1 VRTQYGH
8 CLFLKQRN
16 CLIVTIESPLSD
28 GEFKALCSQ
37 VAESIVRNRSRCA
50 VLDLSGLDV
59 VDSFLVQNLQLLCA
73 TLQLYS
79 VATMVT
85 GIQPSIAISMA
96 VRGLSL
102 RGVSIAID
110 LTDALAR
117 LEAFGDYIS
126 PPDSPYPS
134 LH

>member
-1 VRTQYGH
+1 V
-8 CLFLKQRN
+8 
-16 CLIVTIESPLSD
+16 VTIESPLND
-28 GEFKALCSQ
+28 GEFRALCSQ
-37 VAESIVRNRSRCA
+37 VAELIVQHSSRCA

-59 VDSFLVQNLQLLCA
+59 VDSFSVQNLQRLCA

-79 VATMVT
+79 VATVIT

-102 RGVSIAID
+102 RDVAMAVD

-117 LEAFGDYIS
+117 LEASSGFV
-126 PPDSPYPS
+126 PPSGNSYPS
-134 LH
+134 VH